1 MQEIYLINLNDSC
14 DNDYWSFISFFFFFF
29 DFIFE
34 GISKLE
40 ELSRKTDVEIE

>member
-1 MQEIYLINLNDSC
+1 MIVVITIIGRL
-14 DNDYWSFISFFFFFF
+14 FPFFFFF